1 MECWGICYPNLLR
14 NLAKTYS
21 VLLPSVFAP
30 AFRENEMREVKSAVC
45 SPVGSPLPDSV
56 ALRPVLE
63 ALLNLLCS
71 TYASAL
77 WGRASCLQQ
86 KTFLETLQCE
96 HTRVVKM
103 TFSLKISYQNR

>member
-1 MECWGICYPNLLR
+1 MKFSEIQGG
-14 NLAKTYS
+14 
-21 VLLPSVFAP
+21 VLGDMLSKFVKEPCKDLQRAAAVCP

-86 KTFLETLQCE
+86 KTFLET
-96 HTRVVKM
+96 
-103 TFSLKISYQNR
+103 